1 MDMAPSIIPEPHRP
15 SSTTRTENN
24 LHNPLPL
31 SASQESEVRKLYY
44 ARVRAR
50 CADEIKQ
57 FADCARGK
65 TFSVAWTCRTEHR
78 AMNSCMIQWATKA
91 EEDAAREEWF
101 AGVLER
107 KRKREE
113 ELAAVEKRRIEV
125 IEMTK
130 RQEEKERI
138 EMEKKKLAEQQEKNK
153 QEKKSGGSWWR

>member
-1 MDMAPSIIPEPHRP
+1 MDMAPPIIPEPRP

-44 ARVRAR
+44 ARVRTR

-57 FADCARGK
+57 FADCARGR
-65 TFSVAWTCRTEHR
+65 TFSVAWTCRAEHR
-78 AMNSCMIQWATKA
+78 AMNSCMIQFATKA

-107 KRKREE
+107 RQKREE
-113 ELAAVEKRRIEV
+113 ELVAVEKRRAEV
-125 IEMTK
+125 IEMTRK
-130 RQEEKERI
+130 QEEKERI
-138 EMEKKKLAEQQEKNK
+138 EMERKLAEKQKLK
-153 QEKKSGGSWWR
+153 QEKQSGGSWWR